1 MLSAE
6 LTFAIA
12 TARRAGEA
20 IMATRNRLDIQ
31 FKGGHELVTQADVE
45 ADQIIRSAIQ
55 QQFPGHDILSE
66 ELAPDQVTGSAHLWI
81 VDPIDGT
88 VNYAHQ
94 HPNVAISIAYYHQG
108 QAVAAVVHNPF
119 LQETFYASAGG
130 GAFLNGQ
137 PIRCAATGE
146 LKRALVATGFPY
158 VKDNLPLLMRRLQ
171 AVLSECA
178 DVRRIGSAALDICW
192 LACGRLDAYYESVQ
206 VWDFAAAQLIAREAG
221 VRSGH
226 IHDLPEDRNPQLC
239 GDNLL
244 LSVPALFMP
253 LQRLLQQ
260 ADATATPAD

>member
-6 LTFAIA
+6 LTFAIV

-55 QQFPGHDILSE
+55 QKFPGHDILSE

-130 GAFLNGQ
+130 GAFHQ
-137 PIRCAATGE
+137 RWMPSEIAKQDWIR
-146 LKRALVATGFPY
+146 RV
-158 VKDNLPLLMRRLQ
+158 RL
-171 AVLSECA
+171 
-178 DVRRIGSAALDICW
+178 LDIEMMCPQH
-192 LACGRLDAYYESVQ
+192 GRIFRGEEIGRFLDWFE
-206 VWDFAAAQLIAREAG
+206 QLPVG
-221 VRSGH
+221 
-226 IHDLPEDRNPQLC
+226 QL
-239 GDNLL
+239 DK
-244 LSVPALFMP
+244 
-253 LQRLLQQ
+253 
-260 ADATATPAD
+260 